1 MNKERR
7 YAELLKL
14 FDVRSPS
21 RMAQIEIRITQDMDI
36 DELRRYALLAAQ
48 NLNYVRKHLA
58 KEIVEREADEIA
70 LREICNLWND
80 IMKDFDARK

>member
-21 RMAQIEIRITQDMDI
+21 RMAQIEVRITQDMDI
-36 DELRRYALLAAQ
+36 DELRRYALLATQ

-70 LREICNLWND
+70 LREICKTFGPIL
-80 IMKDFDARK
+80 KDFAER